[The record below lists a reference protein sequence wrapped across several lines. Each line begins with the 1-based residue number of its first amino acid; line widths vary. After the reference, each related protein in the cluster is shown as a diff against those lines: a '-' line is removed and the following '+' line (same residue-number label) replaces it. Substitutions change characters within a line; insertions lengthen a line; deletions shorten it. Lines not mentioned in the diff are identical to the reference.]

1 MRKSLKESLRCNNV
15 KKIGKS
21 CFKVKN
27 YFHISLSHLS
37 YNIKI
42 YFSEVRLFFEPL
54 LWKISNTHKGKII
67 VQNYHPPMRQST
79 LGYVYFTVIP
89 IPTTPDYLENLR

>member
-42 YFSEVRLFFEPL
+42 YFSEHVLIIILIRRMDAYLGITI
-54 LWKISNTHKGKII
+54 KINI
-67 VQNYHPPMRQST
+67 
-79 LGYVYFTVIP
+79 
-89 IPTTPDYLENLR
+89 

>member
-1 MRKSLKESLRCNNV
+1 MRKSLKESLRGNNNA

-27 YFHISLSHLS
+27 YFHISMSHLS
-37 YNIKI
+37 YNIKV
-42 YFSEVRLFFEPL
+42 YFSEVRLVFEPL
-54 LWKISNTHKGKII
+54 LWKISTQRQDNSTKLPSAHKT
-67 VQNYHPPMRQST
+67 VNSW
-79 LGYVYFTVIP
+79 LCVFTVIP